1 MKRKTKKKIGGDVC
15 LNCSDWL
22 PDGNNFCRKW
32 TTRRGG
38 HGEVENTICERD
50 TGNCVK
56 PTSDGAR
63 RQLVRDGQEEE
74 EEENRQLVDDFSR
87 ELFEDE
93 DEENESGSRTL
104 LPWWRSRGGRKTFR
118 RKKTRK
124 KKKIGGYNSCLNF
137 PNPDKYCQNIYK
149 TLAHLKGKTQC
160 DTKTGDCIE
169 PGFRRRNSGD
179 SDDSDNDVDWGDTFE
194 IDDGSDDESD
204 DESDHITS
212 KPIKSARK
220 KNSYSTS
227 NYEGKLKSNLYIG
240 GKKKSRK
247 KTKKN
252 KKKLKSRKKTRNSRK
267 NRRKSRK

>member
-1 MKRKTKKKIGGDVC
+1 MKRKIKKKIGGDVC
-15 LNCSDWL
+15 LNCSDWRL
-22 PDGNNFCRKW
+22 GGDDFCRKW
-32 TTRRGG
+32 TRRRGG

-50 TGNCVK
+50 TGKCVK
-56 PTSDGAR
+56 PMSDGAR
-63 RQLVRDGQEEE
+63 RQLISGGNEEE
-74 EEENRQLVDDFSR
+74 TENRQLVDDFGR
-87 ELFEDE
+87 ELFGDE
-93 DEENESGSRTL
+93 DEENESSRRTL
-104 LPWWRSRGGRKTFR
+104 PWGLSRGGRKTFR
-118 RKKTRK
+118 RKNTRK

-137 PNPDKYCQNIYK
+137 DEPDKYCQNIYK

-160 DTKTGDCIE
+160 DRKTGDCIE
-169 PGFRRRNSGD
+169 PGFKRRNSGD
-179 SDDSDNDVDWGDTFE
+179 IDDSDNGVDWGDAFE
-194 IDDGSDDESD
+194 IDDGDANEP
-204 DESDHITS
+204 DHQTS

-240 GKKKSRK
+240 GKKKYRK

>member
-149 TLAHLKGKTQC
+149 TIAHLKGKTQC
-160 DTKTGDCIE
+160 DRITGDCIE

-194 IDDGSDDESD
+194 IDDESD
-204 DESDHITS
+204 DESDHETS